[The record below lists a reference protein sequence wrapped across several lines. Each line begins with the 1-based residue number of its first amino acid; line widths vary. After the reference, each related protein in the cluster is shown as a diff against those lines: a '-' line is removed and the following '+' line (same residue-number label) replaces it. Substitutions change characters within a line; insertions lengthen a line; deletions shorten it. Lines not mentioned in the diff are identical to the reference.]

1 MATKFNPSSKVS
13 GSIPTLS
20 FVHTSTQS
28 AITSISKRQSTND
41 SVINLSCPTL
51 KKPRTQ
57 GPKTMSKVKVATYVG
72 DDYNSIDHGWLSDK
86 DKIDCPE
93 AVVARLSPLKN
104 GGWVTSSVSKF

>member
-1 MATKFNPSSKVS
+1 M
-13 GSIPTLS
+13 
-20 FVHTSTQS
+20 
-28 AITSISKRQSTND
+28 
-41 SVINLSCPTL
+41 VIDLSCPTP

-57 GPKTMSKVKVATYVG
+57 GPKTMSKVKVATYVE